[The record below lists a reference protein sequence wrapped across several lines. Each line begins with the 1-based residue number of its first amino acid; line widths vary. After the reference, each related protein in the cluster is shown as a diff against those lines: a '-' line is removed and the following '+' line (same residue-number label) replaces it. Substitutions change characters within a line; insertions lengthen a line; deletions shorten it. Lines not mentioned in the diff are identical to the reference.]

1 MSPWAHQD
9 QQEADRRIQMVEL
22 KSFIQLCIEGKAKP
36 EQINDWI
43 DKWHEPLVAIPLSL
57 HTYLGMTWEEY
68 GQWVQ
73 NPSTL
78 SAIIEAHK
86 EKHDSSGSIETPTT
100 DNTHNS

>member
-1 MSPWAHQD
+1 MF
-9 QQEADRRIQMVEL
+9 
-22 KSFIQLCIEGKAKP
+22 KGFIQLCIEDKARP

-73 NPSTL
+73 DPSTL
-78 SAIIEAHK
+78 SAIIEAHMSPIEIKK
-86 EKHDSSGSIETPTT
+86 EGG
-100 DNTHNS
+100 

>member
-1 MSPWAHQD
+1 
-9 QQEADRRIQMVEL
+9 MVKI

-36 EQINDWI
+36 ESIEDWV
-43 DKWHEPLVAIPLSL
+43 DEWHDLDVNIPMPL
-57 HTYLGMTWEEY
+57 HEYLGMTWEEY

-86 EKHDSSGSIETPTT
+86 EK
-100 DNTHNS
+100 